1 MTSRSASRRAF
12 VTGGTGLVGG
22 HLFRTLIDEDWDVVA
37 LVRSDEGAATIRAS
51 GGRPVKGDVTSPD
64 GLAAAMAGADVVFH
78 VAGVNQGCPKDT
90 THMDTVNITGAVRI
104 IQAAAEAGVRRVVLT
119 SSVAAIGEVPGS
131 VGDETTE
138 HSGIHLSAYARS
150 KHLGEVAAT
159 TTAGELGVDLV
170 VVNPASVQGP
180 GRSTGSAEILL
191 RAVRARRPWL
201 VDLTVSI
208 IDIADCSRGHVLAA
222 ERGVAGERYILSG
235 ATITARESVEII
247 APMLDHPV
255 RPRWIP
261 AGVVRRMGPPL
272 SRLFGGARVCPDLVR
287 TLLASHRYDN
297 TKSIAELGM
306 TYTPLEDTFAR
317 TIDWFRTEGLL

>member
-1 MTSRSASRRAF
+1 MTSRPASRRAF
-12 VTGGTGLVGG
+12 VTGGTGLVGA
-22 HLFRTLIDEDWDVVA
+22 HLVRTLIEEGWDVVA
-37 LVRSDEGAATIRAS
+37 LVRSNEGAVDIHAA
-51 GGRPVKGDVTSPD
+51 GGRAVKGDVTSPD
-64 GLAAAMAGADVVFH
+64 GLAEAMAGTDVVFH

-90 THMDTVNITGAVRI
+90 TSMDAVNITGAVHI
-104 IQAAAEAGVRRVVLT
+104 VQAAAEVGIRRVVLT
-119 SSVAAIGEVPGS
+119 SSVAAIGEALGS

-138 HSGIHLSAYARS
+138 HARSHVSAYARS
-150 KHLGEVAAT
+150 KHLGEAAAT
-159 TTAGELGVDLV
+159 RTAAELGVDLV

-208 IDIADCSRGHVLAA
+208 VDIADCSRGHILAA
-222 ERGVAGERYILSG
+222 EHGVAGERYILSG
-235 ATITARESVEII
+235 GTLTAREAVEII

-255 RPRWIP
+255 RPHWVP
-261 AGVVRRMGPPL
+261 SGAVRFIGTPM

-297 TKSIAELGM
+297 TKSITELGM
-306 TYTPLEDTFAR
+306 RYTAVENTFAR